1 MLLAAVLFV
10 AGLLAAVQGP
20 SMADV
25 AALGLRWFRL
35 GGSPRASPG
44 GAGRSDNQLFRVAC
58 PHCTNVD
65 TLSRHCTNA
74 RCGWVSCTCG
84 ALVYT
89 RRRHRHPRHGSGR
102 DTCHDPAAA
111 V

>member
-1 MLLAAVLFV
+1 MNDL
-10 AGLLAAVQGP
+10 G
-20 SMADV
+20 SI
-25 AALGLRWFRL
+25 GLRWLRL
-35 GGSPRASPG
+35 GLPPEPGSNRPERVNLS
-44 GAGRSDNQLFRVAC
+44 LRVAC

-65 TLSRHCTNA
+65 TLSSHCRNV
-74 RCGWVSCTCG
+74 RCRWVSCTCG

-89 RRRHRHPRHGSGR
+89 ERRHRHPRHGSTR

>member
-1 MLLAAVLFV
+1 MT
-10 AGLLAAVQGP
+10 
-20 SMADV
+20 DV
-25 AALGLRWFRL
+25 GALGIRWFRL
-35 GGSPRASPG
+35 GSAD
-44 GAGRSDNQLFRVAC
+44 AGRRPARTQGLALRVVC

-65 TLSRHCTNA
+65 TLSQHCANA
-74 RCGWVSCTCG
+74 SCSWVSCTCG

>member
-1 MLLAAVLFV
+1 MNV
-10 AGLLAAVQGP
+10 A
-20 SMADV
+20 S
-25 AALGLRWFRL
+25 LGLHWLRL
-35 GGSPRASPG
+35 GYPPVERRPV
-44 GAGRSDNQLFRVAC
+44 RVDLSLRKAC

-65 TLSRHCTNA
+65 TLVRHCRNA

-89 RRRHRHPRHGSGR
+89 ERRHRHPRHGSGR
-102 DTCHDPAAA
+102 DTCHDPLAA

>member
-1 MLLAAVLFV
+1 MRSAEAWLPWLMAVVIPDPNPRPGDAADRDLEPF
-10 AGLLAAVQGP
+10 AV
-20 SMADV
+20 V
-25 AALGLRWFRL
+25 
-35 GGSPRASPG
+35 
-44 GAGRSDNQLFRVAC
+44 C

-65 TLSRHCTNA
+65 TLSRHCRDR

-84 ALVYT
+84 ALVYS

-111 V
+111 A